1 MESSFNVFD
10 MWQNMGALD
19 KFVVAVLLV
28 MSVYSLW
35 VMIDRFV
42 VFAKARQQTDAFIT
56 GLKGHLVK
64 RDLVAA
70 LALARAE
77 SKSPVAKVVA
87 AALTEHQEGLDA
99 MKELGPDEL
108 GDFDLVD
115 AINRAIE
122 RVKEREVAGLK
133 RGLGGLASI
142 SSAAPFIG
150 LFGTVIGIINAF
162 RSMAAAGQG
171 GLGAVSKGISEALFT
186 TATGLLVAIP
196 AVMMFNY
203 FTNAIEAFVVD
214 MNDVSSELLSYMLR
228 EGRKK

>member
-1 MESSFNVFD
+1 MQQSFNVFD
-10 MWQNMGALD
+10 MWTHMGFLD
-19 KFVVAVLLV
+19 KAVVALLIV
-28 MSVYSLW
+28 MSIYSLW
-35 VMIDRFV
+35 VMIDRFM
-42 VFAKARQQTDAFIT
+42 VFAKARRQNDTFVA

-64 RDLVAA
+64 RDIAGA
-70 LALARAE
+70 LALARTE
-77 SKSPVAKVVA
+77 SASPVAKVVA
-87 AALTEHQEGLDA
+87 AALTEYQEGLDA

-108 GDFDLVD
+108 GDFDIVD
-115 AINRAIE
+115 AVNRAIE

-162 RSMAAAGQG
+162 RSMANSGQG
-171 GLGAVSKGISEALFT
+171 GLGAVSAGISEALFT

-203 FTNAIEAFVVD
+203 FTNSIEAFVVD
-214 MNDVSSELLSYMLR
+214 MNDVSSELLSYVLR
-228 EGRKK
+228 DGRKR

>member
-1 MESSFNVFD
+1 MQSFNVFE
-10 MWQNMGALD
+10 MWQHMGGLD
-19 KFVVAVLLV
+19 KFVVALLII

-42 VFAKARQQTDAFIT
+42 VFARARRQSDAFVV
-56 GLKGHLVK
+56 GLKGHLT
-64 RDLVAA
+64 RGDLAGA

-77 SKSPVAKVVA
+77 SSSPVAKVVA
-87 AALTEHQEGLDA
+87 AALTEYQEGMDA
-99 MKELGPDEL
+99 TRQLGPDEL

-115 AINRAIE
+115 AVNRAIE

-150 LFGTVIGIINAF
+150 LFGTVVGIINAF
-162 RSMAAAGQG
+162 RSMATSGAG
-171 GLGAVSKGISEALFT
+171 GLGAVSAGISEALFT

-203 FTNAIEAFVVD
+203 FTNSIEAFVVD
-214 MNDVSSELLSYMLR
+214 MNDVSSELLSFVLR

>member
-1 MESSFNVFD
+1 MQSFNLIEKFGE
-10 MWQNMGALD
+10 MGWLD
-19 KFVVAVLLV
+19 RSIVLMLVV
-28 MSVYSLW
+28 MSIYSLW
-35 VMIDRFV
+35 VMIDRLI
-42 VFAKARQQTDAFIT
+42 VFGKARRQTDAFIA
-56 GLKGHLVK
+56 GLKGHLLK
-64 RDLVAA
+64 RDLTAA

-77 SKSPVAKVVA
+77 SASPVAKVVA

-99 MKELGPDEL
+99 MKELGPEEL

-150 LFGTVIGIINAF
+150 LLGTVIGIINAF
-162 RSMAAAGQG
+162 SSMGSSGQG

-186 TATGLLVAIP
+186 TATGLFVAIP

-203 FTNAIEAFVVD
+203 FTNSIEAFVVD
-214 MNDVSSELLSYMLR
+214 MNDVSSELLSYVLR